1 VVSGVN
7 EGVDEIPCDT
17 ASSGMGSRRS
27 STSSKGGERRLEISG
42 RRALRLRLSALICC
56 EESLSNGVRG
66 CVRGREGMEQEGRR
80 KVLYRARIR
89 RRSMTRSAGLRVW
102 N

>member
-66 CVRGREGMEQEGRR
+66 CVRGREGMEQ
-80 KVLYRARIR
+80 
-89 RRSMTRSAGLRVW
+89 
-102 N
+102 